1 MAGEDSTMRDPNSPP
16 RWAEDMLEIL
26 LVRED
31 RLTLTGDLREEYA
44 ETVLPQLGRWK
55 ADLWYL
61 SQAASLAPRFVV
73 QEDGMRKVLLLASAF
88 SLACGF
94 WLVTMEMLLRHPGYV
109 ERAAMDA
116 SLSSVPLATILIV
129 LLHAG
134 VRAERWFRLLGV
146 PLIAI
151 ALAAL
156 VGDLRSQHFEGF
168 VLVVSI
174 VLATQ
179 GALMLASLGRNSAP
193 RLGAMEG
200 SR

>member
-1 MAGEDSTMRDPNSPP
+1 MRDPNSPP
-16 RWAEDMLEIL
+16 RWAEDMLEML
-26 LVRED
+26 LARED

-73 QEDGMRKVLLLASAF
+73 QEEGMRKVLLLASAF

-109 ERAAMDA
+109 GRAGMDA
-116 SLSSVPLATILIV
+116 SISAVPLATILIV

-134 VRAERWFRLLGV
+134 VRVERWFRLLGA

-151 ALAAL
+151 ALWAL
-156 VGDLRSQHFEGF
+156 MGDARSQHFEGF
-168 VLVVSI
+168 VLIVS
-174 VLATQ
+174 LALILQ
-179 GALMLASLGRNSAP
+179 GLLMFASLGRANGRPSSTEQA
-193 RLGAMEG
+193 R
-200 SR
+200 

>member
-1 MAGEDSTMRDPNSPP
+1 MA
-16 RWAEDMLEIL
+16 
-26 LVRED
+26 RED

-55 ADLWYL
+55 AGLWYL

-73 QEDGMRKVLLLASAF
+73 QEEGMRKALLITSAA
-88 SLACGF
+88 SLACGS
-94 WLVTMEMLLRHPGYV
+94 WLATMERLLHHPGYLG
-109 ERAAMDA
+109 RAAMDA
-116 SLSSVPLATILIV
+116 SIASVPLVTILLI

-134 VRAERWFRLLGV
+134 VGVERWFRFFGL

-151 ALAAL
+151 GLWAL

-168 VLVVSI
+168 VLLVGVA
-174 VLATQ
+174 LAIQ
-179 GALMLASLGRNSAP
+179 GTLMLIALGRNPAP

-200 SR
+200 PR